1 MLAVIVCLIYIFVIR
16 KTKSKN
22 SSTINKPNS
31 DPSTEP
37 KICGDGYF
45 IPDDDETLKDCQKC
59 SLEGCQKCNGTYEK
73 NDCYSCGSLQSIYN
87 NNKIIKCEN
96 TCETGDE
103 EKCLTCDN
111 NKAECQSCNIGYQ
124 LVKGKCKSE
133 YVIKVTYLTM
143 TPNEEIELTDM
154 DTLYIKKMMI
164 DGENVS
170 PTKSYNFPEKGN
182 HTVYFRFSLWTIVYY
197 YYLFSGKKRIISATF
212 LNFDEY
218 IPCFSFHG
226 MFSGCT
232 NLISVDISKISFKLD
247 KMEYQ
252 FTLNEMFKDCINLK
266 YVKLYNIPAINADKM
281 FYNCKSLVSI
291 DLSNINT
298 NYFNSAES
306 MFYNCI
312 SLKSINFK
320 SFHLNSVTTIN
331 YMFYNC
337 ISLETIDLSSFKP
350 DALVYMEN
358 VFGNCI
364 SLTSIIFSDFDTHNV
379 KYMDYLFYNCTS
391 LKYINLT
398 NFNTKSVKNLS
409 YIFAYCTS
417 LEAIDISRFET
428 IDVKDMSSMFF
439 HCHSL
444 KSIDLLSF
452 ITDNVEDNVF
462 SL

>member
-1 MLAVIVCLIYIFVIR
+1 M
-16 KTKSKN
+16 
-22 SSTINKPNS
+22 
-31 DPSTEP
+31 
-37 KICGDGYF
+37 
-45 IPDDDETLKDCQKC
+45 
-59 SLEGCQKCNGTYEK
+59 
-73 NDCYSCGSLQSIYN
+73 QSIYN

-103 EKCLTCDN
+103 EKCLTCHN
-111 NKAECQSCNIGYQ
+111 NKTECQSCNIGYQ

-133 YVIKVTYLTM
+133 YVIKVTYLTIS
-143 TPNEEIELTDM
+143 PNEEIELTNM

-197 YYLFSGKKRIISATF
+197 FYLFSGKERIISATF

-252 FTLNEMFKDCINLK
+252 FTLNEMFKDCIKLK
-266 YVKLYNIPAINADKM
+266 YVKLYNIAAVNADNM

-298 NYFNSAES
+298 IYFNSAES

-320 SFHLNSVTTIN
+320 GFHLKSVTTIN

-337 ISLETIDLSSFKP
+337 ISFETIDLSSFKP
-350 DALVYMEN
+350 DALVYMEK

-364 SLTSIIFSDFDTHNV
+364 FLTSITFSDFDTHNV

-391 LKYINLT
+391 LKSINLT
-398 NFNTKSVKNLS
+398 DFNTKYVKNLS

-428 IDVKDMSSMFF
+428 NDVKDMSSMLF

-444 KSIDLLSF
+444 
-452 ITDNVEDNVF
+452 NQ
-462 SL
+462 